1 MEIYIEQLKKQ
12 DAKDLFTFELTN
24 KSFFETM
31 VPNRGSKYFEFEYFQ
46 KLLDDLLIE
55 QADGDSYFYLIRN
68 EEKEIVGRINLVDI
82 DTETRISSLGYRVGE
97 KFTKKGVATAAV
109 KLILDVAKNNEI
121 TEVHAK
127 TTTNNLASQIVLE
140 KKQIFFL
147 SKRIRYNICRI
158 KWRTCEVCTL
168 YLEKYFA
175 LIIRRTYS

>member
-12 DAKDLFTFELTN
+12 DAEDLFTFELTN

-31 VPNRGSKYFEFEYFQ
+31 VPTRGSQYFNFEYFQ

-68 EEKEIVGRINLVDI
+68 EENEIVGRINLVDI
-82 DTETRISSLGYRVGE
+82 DTENRSSSLGYRVGE

-109 KLILDVAKNNEI
+109 KLVLDVAKNNEI
-121 TEVHAK
+121 NEVLAK

-140 KKQIFFL
+140 KSGFSYQNKADTNSVELNGEHVKFVHYI
-147 SKRIRYNICRI
+147 
-158 KWRTCEVCTL
+158 WRNTSRL
-168 YLEKYFA
+168 
-175 LIIRRTYS
+175 

>member
-1 MEIYIEQLKKQ
+1 MKIYIEQLKKH

-31 VPNRGSKYFEFEYFQ
+31 VPNRGSQYFDFKYFQ

-82 DTETRISSLGYRVGE
+82 DTETRSSSLGYRVGE

-109 KLILDVAKNNEI
+109 KLVLDVAKNNEI
-121 TEVHAK
+121 NEVHAK
-127 TTTNNLASQIVLE
+127 TTTNNFASQIVLE
-140 KKQIFFL
+140 KSGFCYKNSTDTASVELNGEHVKFVHYI
-147 SKRIRYNICRI
+147 
-158 KWRTCEVCTL
+158 WRNTSR
-168 YLEKYFA
+168 F
-175 LIIRRTYS
+175 

>member
-1 MEIYIEQLKKQ
+1 MKIHIEQLMKH

-31 VPNRGSKYFEFEYFQ
+31 VPNRGSQYYDFDYFQ

-82 DTETRISSLGYRVGE
+82 DTETRSSSLGYRVGE
-97 KFTKKGVATAAV
+97 KFTKKGVASAAV
-109 KLILDVAKNNEI
+109 KLVLDVAKNNEI
-121 TEVHAK
+121 NEILAK

-140 KKQIFFL
+140 KSGFASYHNEADTTSIELNGEHVNFVHY
-147 SKRIRYNICRI
+147 I
-158 KWRTCEVCTL
+158 WRNTSRL
-168 YLEKYFA
+168 Y
-175 LIIRRTYS
+175 

>member
-1 MEIYIEQLKKQ
+1 MKIYIEQLKKH

-55 QADGDSYFYLIRN
+55 QADGNSYFYLIRN

-82 DTETRISSLGYRVGE
+82 ETRISSLGYRVGE

-109 KLILDVAKNNEI
+109 KLILDVAKNNKI
-121 TEVHAK
+121 NEVHAK
-127 TTTNNLASQIVLE
+127 TTSNNLASQIVLE
-140 KKQIFFL
+140 KSGFSSYQNEADTTSVQLNGEHVNFVHYI
-147 SKRIRYNICRI
+147 
-158 KWRTCEVCTL
+158 WRNTSRL
-168 YLEKYFA
+168 
-175 LIIRRTYS
+175 

>member
-12 DAKDLFTFELTN
+12 DAADLFIFELTN

-31 VPNRGSKYFEFEYFQ
+31 VPNRGSQYFDFEYFQ

-55 QADGDSYFYLIRN
+55 QADGNSYFYLIRN
-68 EEKEIVGRINLVDI
+68 EEKEIVGRINLVNI

-121 TEVHAK
+121 NEVHAK

-140 KKQIFFL
+140 KSGFSFKNEADTTSVELNGERVNFVH
-147 SKRIRYNICRI
+147 YICRTTSSS
-158 KWRTCEVCTL
+158 K
-168 YLEKYFA
+168 
-175 LIIRRTYS
+175 